1 MPLVFTL
8 LLLFLFAVIATG
20 KYPYSDREFLLVFNG
35 LLVGVMAIF
44 LFSISEVVKQDQRSL
59 FIKMLFGIAL
69 LTIITNGIALSAIAF
84 RIKEYGFTP
93 NRIAVLGAD
102 VLILGNLLLV
112 TRQVYLY
119 IIGQAS
125 LGDIERSIGLLL
137 PIYSVWAAIV
147 VVLFPLFF

>member
-1 MPLVFTL
+1 M
-8 LLLFLFAVIATG
+8 
-20 KYPYSDREFLLVFNG
+20 
-35 LLVGVMAIF
+35 
-44 LFSISEVVKQDQRSL
+44 
-59 FIKMLFGIAL
+59 AL

-112 TRQVYLY
+112 TRQVFFY
-119 IIGQAS
+119 IRNQAS
-125 LGDIERSIGLLL
+125 LPDIERSIGFLL